1 MQQNSTNS
9 EQTNF
14 PGNNKKNSPSDPFS
28 TQENHSLALPDYAE
42 TILRL
47 FRKHSYTALHKV
59 LSRIFPSD
67 LARILD
73 GYSENEA
80 AKIFFV
86 IPSHRLAASTLKYM
100 GQELRNY
107 LMQEFSPEKLIP
119 ILEELPPDDRADII
133 GHLDSSLASRFMGG
147 LDEESMREVAD
158 LLQYDSDTAGGL
170 MTPDF
175 FALTQDATVGA
186 AIETVRSL
194 PYIEMVFYLYVLD
207 DRGRLV
213 GVSSLRQ
220 LIVNDPNKTLSEIMT
235 PRIISVAT
243 NTPSSEVAEM
253 VKHYRLLGV
262 PVVDDMDVLV
272 GVVTVDDVISTMEQ
286 DLSEDVLKM
295 PFISMHDSGV
305 DPPQPQPFLSHL
317 PWLLASMG
325 GGILA
330 GGVITSFMILLNAKL
345 TLAVFIPLVMTM
357 VGDISKVVES
367 RLLGLTDFRETPWS
381 DTMRRLLKEL
391 GMVLGLGSGLGLIGG
406 ALAWLFFHEMLLA
419 QVVGLTVLL
428 NIVFGAVLSSL
439 PLLFPGRLRPFPKF
453 DANRTLNILRDVIGV
468 LIYFLIAKMLL
479 GV

>member
-1 MQQNSTNS
+1 MPQQSTHS
-9 EQTNF
+9 EQTGF
-14 PGNNKKNSPSDPFS
+14 PGNNRKPNHSDPFS
-28 TQENHSLALPDYAE
+28 AQENHSLALPDYAE
-42 TILRL
+42 TIIRL
-47 FRKHSYTALHKV
+47 FRKHSYTALQKV

-73 GYSENEA
+73 GYSEDEA

-100 GQELRNY
+100 GQELRNH

-175 FALTQDATVGA
+175 FALTQNATVGA

-194 PYIEMVFYLYVLD
+194 PYVEMVFYLYVLD
-207 DRGRLV
+207 DRERLV

-220 LIVNDPNKTLSEIMT
+220 LIVNDPNKKLAEIMT
-235 PRIISVAT
+235 PRIISVTT

-286 DLSEDVLKM
+286 DLSDEALKM
-295 PFISMHDSGV
+295 PFIPPHDPV
-305 DPPQPQPFLSHL
+305 VVPPEPQPLLSHL
-317 PWLLASMG
+317 PWLLAAMVG
-325 GGILA
+325 GLIAGGIIA
-330 GGVITSFMILLNAKL
+330 SFTILLNAKL
-345 TLAVFIPLVMTM
+345 ALAVFIPLVMTL
-357 VGDISKVVES
+357 VGNVGQVMED
-367 RLLGLTDFRETPWS
+367 RLKGFHDFQEARWRN
-381 DTMRRLLKEL
+381 TMHRLLKEL
-391 GMVLGLGSGLGLIGG
+391 GIALGLGSGLGLLGG
-406 ALAWLFFHEMLLA
+406 LLAWLFFQEALLA
-419 QVVGLTVLL
+419 TVVGLTILFNV
-428 NIVFGAVLSSL
+428 VFGTTLSLVSFL
-439 PLLFPGRLRPFPKF
+439 SPARLRPFSKL
-453 DANRTLNILRDVIGV
+453 DASRTRNTLRDVMGILV
-468 LIYFLIAKMLL
+468 YFLIATMLL
-479 GV
+479 GA

>member
-14 PGNNKKNSPSDPFS
+14 PGNNKKPSPSDPFNA
-28 TQENHSLALPDYAE
+28 QENHSLALPDYAE

-47 FRKHSYTALHKV
+47 FRKHSYTALQKV

-73 GYSENEA
+73 GYSEDEA

-100 GQELRNY
+100 GQELRNH

-220 LIVNDPNKTLSEIMT
+220 LIVNDPNKTLAEIMT

-305 DPPQPQPFLSHL
+305 DPPQPQPFLSYL

-357 VGDISKVVES
+357 VGDIRKVIES
-367 RLLGLTDFRETPWS
+367 RLLGLTDFRETPWP

-406 ALAWLFFHEMLLA
+406 VLAWLFFHEMLLA
-419 QVVGLTVLL
+419 QVVGLTILFNV
-428 NIVFGAVLSSL
+428 VFGATLSVLL
-439 PLLFPGRLRPFPKF
+439 FLFPGRLRHFPKF
-453 DANRTLNILRDVIGV
+453 DANRTLNTLRDVIGI